1 MFIKQQIFSCINKS
15 MSLPLILILLFCVPV
30 FSQVLTGAYGIRVGI
45 SHDVFTN
52 QEGVKWTGSGEYIGF
67 ELGVNL
73 IRSLEFVT
81 GVSFLKTLYSYTN
94 DEVIYYK
101 DSREYKNLYIPFRL
115 RFNFRTFG
123 FLQPNIELGSA
134 ITKQCSGYRRIEYH
148 MRHPIPDDSLETEFS
163 LLFALGAKILIVR
176 YLSVI
181 PSIHYQRDLDENN
194 SCDLLFSLGISFG
207 Q

>member
-15 MSLPLILILLFCVPV
+15 MSLPLILILLYCVPV
-30 FSQVLTGAYGIRVGI
+30 FSQVLTGTYGIRVGI
-45 SHDVFTN
+45 SHDAFTN
-52 QEGVKWTGSGEYIGF
+52 QEGEKWTGSGEYIGF

-81 GVSFLKTLYSYTN
+81 GVSFLKTRYSYTN

-115 RFNFRTFG
+115 RFNFRTFE
-123 FLQPNIELGSA
+123 FLQPNIKLGST
-134 ITKQCSGYRRIEYH
+134 ITKQYSGHRQIEYH

-163 LLFALGAKILIVR
+163 LLFALGAKFHLMS
-176 YLSVI
+176 YLSII
-181 PSIHYQRDLDENN
+181 PGIHYQRNLAESN
-194 SCDLLFSLGISFG
+194 SHDILFSPGMSFG
-207 Q
+207 